1 MANRRAFLK
10 AAGAGTAAAIA
21 GCMDSGEEE
30 AVHYLTYNS
39 GEEFQEF
46 FDNVAEDFTEETGI
60 EAEVEYVGGFSVID
74 RLSTLLQSDDP
85 PSAFAAPSSGAGG
98 LMWSQGNTEPVT
110 DIVDEFESTY
120 GTVADYHKF
129 PPVGSELHNVPH
141 YQIVGGMEWYRSDIY
156 QDGFGDTWDNYLSK
170 FEEHDSDDMRAAF
183 VPAAPAGMSGRYLN
197 NFGAA
202 NGLGMATFE
211 DDPAYL
217 VDDYREGWIET
228 LEFIGEVHNY
238 SNSNAEASF
247 VETPQAIVNG
257 SAAWLSHFGRA
268 GLIAA
273 RQDVEFKD
281 QLAIGTPPSQD
292 GEPEITGFL
301 ESAAGG
307 ILSSDIIG
315 ETRVENSKEFLRF
328 LYGLHDDN
336 PQRYIDFV
344 NADAFIYLP
353 VVDDLLDDELYTT
366 SEPYETFPILQDYLD
381 ILNEEIMPNAAAGN
395 DIMMAQPF
403 WGVMDTSQG
412 LAQMVNDHLI
422 VDKSAEQAFDDNEP
436 DLREAFDSSVSELEE
451 AGVL

>member
-1 MANRRAFLK
+1 
-10 AAGAGTAAAIA
+10 
-21 GCMDSGEEE
+21 
-30 AVHYLTYNS
+30 
-39 GEEFQEF
+39 
-46 FDNVAEDFTEETGI
+46 
-60 EAEVEYVGGFSVID
+60 
-74 RLSTLLQSDDP
+74 
-85 PSAFAAPSSGAGG
+85 
-98 LMWSQGNTEPVT
+98 
-110 DIVDEFESTY
+110 
-120 GTVADYHKF
+120 
-129 PPVGSELHNVPH
+129 
-141 YQIVGGMEWYRSDIY
+141 
-156 QDGFGDTWDNYLSK
+156 
-170 FEEHDSDDMRAAF
+170 MRAAF
-183 VPAAPAGMSGRYLN
+183 VPAASAGMSGRYLN